1 MSTLWLFF
9 FGAKII
15 SQTRRWLLTGRAYAA
30 FINQPSLLDL
40 KEKNRQS
47 NGKILKEKETKN
59 GKRKEEKDGWREAR
73 QGMRNSVYRH
83 CGNACACCVYV
94 HHSVSF
100 FCCRFVVQ
108 TILTVTV
115 DRRWDTLVRQG
126 KVTSCTSDES
136 QYLSLSSSQL
146 CRMRLHL
153 QLQRLFQ
160 TTKHC
165 PALAGAS
172 IPLP

>member
-1 MSTLWLFF
+1 
-9 FGAKII
+9 
-15 SQTRRWLLTGRAYAA
+15 
-30 FINQPSLLDL
+30 
-40 KEKNRQS
+40 
-47 NGKILKEKETKN
+47 
-59 GKRKEEKDGWREAR
+59 
-73 QGMRNSVYRH
+73 MRNSVYRH

-172 IPLP
+172 IPLPWTLNWSKFFYTSPSLFSHTHLLFAFFRLPLTLFSGPFP

>member
-1 MSTLWLFF
+1 MSSNICIGSNAEFDRIQDLKCMSTLWLFF

-73 QGMRNSVYRH
+73 
-83 CGNACACCVYV
+83 
-94 HHSVSF
+94 
-100 FCCRFVVQ
+100 
-108 TILTVTV
+108 
-115 DRRWDTLVRQG
+115 
-126 KVTSCTSDES
+126 
-136 QYLSLSSSQL
+136 
-146 CRMRLHL
+146 
-153 QLQRLFQ
+153 
-160 TTKHC
+160 
-165 PALAGAS
+165 
-172 IPLP
+172 